1 MILTLFLT
9 EKHTLRNAY
18 LQIIQSFLPQSLQEV
33 CRLSTYSENI
43 QRTGEKANSS
53 AVCSP
58 PPLRIQEF
66 KETPLVS
73 YWVVRPGLGSFGDAI
88 IDAPRLSD

>member
-18 LQIIQSFLPQSLQEV
+18 LQIIQSFLPQNLQEV

-43 QRTGEKANSS
+43 QRTGEKAN
-53 AVCSP
+53 
-58 PPLRIQEF
+58 
-66 KETPLVS
+66 
-73 YWVVRPGLGSFGDAI
+73 
-88 IDAPRLSD
+88 